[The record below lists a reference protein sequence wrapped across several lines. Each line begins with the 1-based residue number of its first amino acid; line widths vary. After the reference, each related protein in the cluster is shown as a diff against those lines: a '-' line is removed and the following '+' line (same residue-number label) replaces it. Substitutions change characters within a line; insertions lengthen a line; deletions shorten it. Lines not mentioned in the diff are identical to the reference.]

1 MKIMC
6 GADFMNKP
14 RMLLEAQRKHLY
26 EQMPV
31 PEGWHE
37 DYSKGKV
44 NTDYYWNLAK
54 KRYNIMGFDYEK

>member
-1 MKIMC
+1 
-6 GADFMNKP
+6 MNKP

>member
-1 MKIMC
+1 
-6 GADFMNKP
+6 MNKP

-37 DYSKGKV
+37 AYGKGNV
-44 NTDYYWNLAK
+44 NTDYYLNLAK
-54 KRYNIMGFDYEK
+54 KQYNSIEVYDEK